1 MARTLPE
8 DVREVIRQLVYELAD
23 QANYLAQGRIENGQ
37 FMTQLVNDPQVGG
50 ILREYMPEGEVK
62 TYIKDAVLNR
72 YAKEKRANAKDGYST
87 EALIAESFGASVKI
101 EEKGRVSLFR
111 STERTASYCVVG
123 NGTSDK
129 WETALRHAL
138 IYVTNLPED
147 TQKQDVRIALCCT
160 SPRGKLSMSD
170 KDHIRGALNRI
181 GVEYYCIE
189 F

>member
-37 FMTQLVNDPQVGG
+37 FMNQLVNDPQVGG
-50 ILREYMPEGEVK
+50 VLREYMPAGEVK

-72 YAKEKRANAKDGYST
+72 YAKEKRADAQDGYST
-87 EALIAESFGASVKI
+87 EALIAESFGASVQI
-101 EEKGRVSLFR
+101 EEKGRVTLCK
-111 STERTASYCVVG
+111 STERMASYCVVG

-147 TQKQDVRIALCCT
+147 TQKQDIRIALRCT

>member
-72 YAKEKRANAKDGYST
+72 YAKEKHGYST

-170 KDHIRGALNRI
+170 KDHIRSALNRI

>member
-8 DVREVIRQLVYELAD
+8 DVREEIRQLVYEMAD

-37 FMTQLVNDPQVGG
+37 FMTQLVNDSRVGG
-50 ILREYMPEGEVK
+50 VLREHMPEGGVK

-72 YAKEKRANAKDGYST
+72 YAKEKRESAIDGYST
-87 EALIAESFGASVKI
+87 EALIAKNFGASVKI

-111 STERTASYCVVG
+111 STERMASYCVVG

-138 IYVTNLPED
+138 VYIANLPED

-160 SPRGKLSMSD
+160 SPRGRLSMSD

-181 GVEYYCIE
+181 GVEYYYIE